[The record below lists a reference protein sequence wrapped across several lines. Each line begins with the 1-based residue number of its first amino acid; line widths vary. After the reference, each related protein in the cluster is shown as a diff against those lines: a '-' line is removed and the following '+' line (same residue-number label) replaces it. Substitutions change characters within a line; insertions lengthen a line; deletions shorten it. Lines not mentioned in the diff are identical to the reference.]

1 VKSFISY
8 IREYIVKSSA
18 GFSVKSKKGRNLGGP
33 YASKSAAVKRLG
45 QVEYFKHM
53 KEAMTPLR
61 DRLVQQADV
70 VGKKTGNASLRA
82 RALALFNRGENPT
95 SENKA
100 TLKAA
105 NSLYKKSK

>member
-1 VKSFISY
+1 MKSFHQF
-8 IREYIVKSSA
+8 R
-18 GFSVKSKKGRNLGGP
+18 
-33 YASKSAAVKRLG
+33 
-45 QVEYFKHM
+45 
-53 KEAMTPLR
+53 EAMTPLR

-70 VGKKTGNASLRA
+70 VGKKTGNASLQA

-105 NSLYKKSK
+105 NSLYKKNK